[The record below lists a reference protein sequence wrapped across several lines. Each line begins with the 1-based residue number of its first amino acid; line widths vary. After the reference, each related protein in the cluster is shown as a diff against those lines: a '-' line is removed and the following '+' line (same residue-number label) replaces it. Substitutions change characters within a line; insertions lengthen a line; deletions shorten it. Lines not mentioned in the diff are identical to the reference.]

1 MLNKNIMKYP
11 FSAVPD
17 GWIANR
23 KLIISPWLALY
34 MGRVVQR
41 NSGDSEGYHRVPL
54 RNLRHIWIT
63 ASKIWI
69 GRSQY
74 RPFKLSVLQKSI
86 YGYYKYSYSVCIN
99 RQRIDI
105 GCQTIHRYELEQLA
119 MLMGWPFPRGIR

>member
-1 MLNKNIMKYP
+1 MLNKNIMRYP
-11 FSAVPD
+11 FSAVPE

-23 KLIISPWLALY
+23 KLIISPWIARY

-41 NSGDSEGYHRVPL
+41 TIGDPEAYYRVSL
-54 RNLRHIWIT
+54 RNLRRVWVT

-74 RPFKLSVLQKSI
+74 RPFRLSVLQRDA
-86 YGYYKYSYSVCIN
+86 YRYYTYNYRVCIN

-119 MLMGWPFPRGIR
+119 LLMGWPFPRRIR